1 MHLLEDEL
9 LVGVDIMIDKL
20 IVSDHCVDCVKV
32 CLTYSVD
39 VNGPSLFA
47 RLVITMGIYPKK
59 VAYLGEA
66 VGNQDIVNL
75 LICAPLYEV
84 RPH

>member
-1 MHLLEDEL
+1 MHLLENEL
-9 LVGVDIMIDKL
+9 LVGMDIVVDQL
-20 IVSDHCVDCVKV
+20 IVRDHCVNGVKV